1 MNESLRPSSNDEEQ
15 ERVSNSLQPSHS
27 LDISQ
32 VSPSTQNGV
41 GHENESVLD
50 DGSFDSDDITSERK
64 QSLQLIPFWNLPVV
78 ESVLEAPSLAC
89 ALFSGY
95 GFIASE
101 LDLLLGEF

>member
-1 MNESLRPSSNDEEQ
+1 M
-15 ERVSNSLQPSHS
+15 
-27 LDISQ
+27 
-32 VSPSTQNGV
+32 
-41 GHENESVLD
+41 GHKNESVLD

-78 ESVLEAPSLAC
+78 ESVLEAPSLAWD
-89 ALFSGY
+89 LLSGY

>member
-1 MNESLRPSSNDEEQ
+1 M
-15 ERVSNSLQPSHS
+15 
-27 LDISQ
+27 
-32 VSPSTQNGV
+32 

-89 ALFSGY
+89 ALFS
-95 GFIASE
+95 
-101 LDLLLGEF
+101 